1 MQLKKLS
8 EESALLAQC
17 RIQNILTE
25 MGIEDFRRRNHSA
38 STSYS
43 NPASVVSLSSS
54 NELPVTQSNMSSGS
68 TNFVPYDSN
77 ENDLVHTSLFNTFSS
92 MNE

>member
-25 MGIEDFRRRNHSA
+25 MGIEDFRRRNHS
-38 STSYS
+38 TSYS
-43 NPASVVSLSSS
+43 NPASIVSLSSGD
-54 NELPVTQSNMSSGS
+54 EYCQVGQQILYYMIPMKMTWY
-68 TNFVPYDSN
+68 TPRF
-77 ENDLVHTSLFNTFSS
+77 LILFHLR
-92 MNE
+92 MNKFLIIFT